1 MNIKFKKFLAHK
13 MPIYK
18 TNKEIEK
25 QTNVNNDLNKI
36 TNKIEKLEIDGGEK
50 EPRQVKIKPLKFKF

>member
-18 TNKEIEK
+18 TNKVINE
-25 QTNVNNDLNKI
+25 QNNVNNELNKI
-36 TNKIEKLEIDGGEK
+36 TNKVENLEIDEEK
-50 EPRQVKIKPLKFKF
+50 QPRQVKIKPLKFKF

>member
-18 TNKEIEK
+18 TNKMIEK
-25 QTNVNNDLNKI
+25 QNDLNNELNKI
-36 TNKIEKLEIDGGEK
+36 TNKIDNFEIEDTK
-50 EPRQVKIKPLKFKF
+50 EQKKVKIKPLKFKF

>member
-18 TNKEIEK
+18 TTNVIEK
-25 QTNVNNDLNKI
+25 QNNVNNELNKI
-36 TNKIEKLEIDGGEK
+36 TNKIDNLEIDNNK
-50 EPRQVKIKPLKFKF
+50 EQKKVKIKPLKFKF